1 MQVDQRVL
9 DADAV
14 ERLAGAWR
22 GVRGQPQLERL
33 DVFAPQ
39 VGAAGDVGVGVGQPG
54 AESAQV
60 QVDVSDGVRPQTQRD
75 LFEVALRGLGES
87 RCGGCPSGDRD
98 WRFRRRRAQRGDPAG
113 VEERQP
119 QAVKDRGHV
128 LARGGFAAAGVG
140 GGHRDA
146 GGVEM
151 FVGDRARWRAGD
163 RGDLRQDVPLRRG
176 VPAGN
181 ADPGTCFGEPLVVGG
196 AEPAGR
202 DSRPQ
207 IAAAEQFG
215 IDGDAAG
222 DHQPGGERPRLG
234 DRVELLLCGQPAPA
248 AGTADLG
255 LATVRRPGRRPARLA
270 PRGPHRG
277 QVVLD
282 DRCVVCGQRQ
292 RCGRHGAC
300 IACASIAST
309 ARRYSPA
316 SQSLAKCR

>member
-1 MQVDQRVL
+1 ML
-9 DADAV
+9 T
-14 ERLAGAWR
+14 RLSGLPVR
-22 GVRGQPQLERL
+22 GVGCVDSHSLNASMCSRRRSAQPVTL
-33 DVFAPQ
+33 
-39 VGAAGDVGVGVGQPG
+39 GVGVGQPG
-54 AESAQV
+54 AEPAQV
-60 QVDVSDGVRPQTQRD
+60 QVDVSDGVRPQAQRD

-87 RCGGCPSGDRD
+87 RWRRFPSGDRD
-98 WRFRRRRAQRGDPAG
+98 RRFHRRRAQRGDPAG

-119 QAVKDRGHV
+119 QAVEDRGHV
-128 LARGGFAAAGVG
+128 LARGRFAAAGVG

-181 ADPGTCFGEPLVVGG
+181 ADPGTCCGEPVIVRA
-196 AEPAGR
+196 AEPAR
-202 DSRPQ
+202 RESRPQ
-207 IAAAEQFG
+207 IAAAEQSG
-215 IDGDAAG
+215 IHGDTAG

-234 DRVELLLCGQPAPA
+234 DRVELLLRGEPAKA

-255 LATVRRPGRRPARLA
+255 LAGACRLRGGPAGRA
-270 PRGPHRG
+270 PCGPHRG
-277 QVVLD
+277 EVILD
-282 DRCVVCGQRQ
+282 DRRVLCGQRQ
-292 RCGRHGAC
+292 RCGHHGAC